1 MIKNIL
7 IYFLIFK
14 IYQSNNELIPPPDD
28 LVFPEK
34 DKCKKFTAKEWIYI
48 KKTWN
53 NYKVIYTAITND
65 YDVNQIP
72 YFLNYDFDYIFFTDN
87 YKYYLQDDL
96 SIWQIYP
103 IPEDILKLNINL
115 IKQTKCIK
123 INPHRYL
130 HPYYNLSIY
139 IDGAIVIINDVNLL
153 LKELN
158 KQYGNSNMY
167 IPIHRHRKCL
177 YDEAKTVLIMKK
189 DIKQNI
195 NPQINRYKWEG
206 FPKNYGLSENNIIIR
221 NHFNENIIQLMKDW
235 WKEVYWGSYRDQLSY
250 KYAAWLNNKTKVIYF
265 NRDLFNKYF
274 FWYDKHPNFKNNHEF
289 INKEYSNKII
299 KKLLILI

>member
-14 IYQSNNELIPPPDD
+14 IYNSNNELIPPPDD

-103 IPEDILKLNINL
+103 IPNDILYLKISP

-130 HPYYNLSIY
+130 HRYYNFSIY
-139 IDGAIVIINDVNLL
+139 IDGAIVIIKDINILI
-153 LKELN
+153 KELKN
-158 KQYGNSNMY
+158 IYGNSDIY
-167 IPIHRHRKCL
+167 IPIHRHRNCL
-177 YDEAKTVLIMKK
+177 YDEAKMVLKMKK
-189 DIKQNI
+189 DIEKNVE
-195 NPQINRYKWEG
+195 PQIKRYKWEG
-206 FPKNYGLSENNIIIR
+206 FPSKYGLSENNIIIR
-221 NHFNENIIQLMKDW
+221 KHFNKNIIQLMKDW
-235 WKEVYWGSYRDQLSY
+235 WREVYSGSQRDQLSF
-250 KYAAWLNNKTKVIYF
+250 KYAVWLNNKTKVVYF

-274 FWYDKHPNFKNNHEF
+274 FWYSRHPNYKNNF
-289 INKEYSNKII
+289 INQTMNK
-299 KKLLILI
+299 